1 VKTSTPVAI
10 LDANVLFPFTL
21 RDTLLRASAAGLYQV
36 RWSDEILTEV
46 TRNLVAKGRIAEA
59 QAKSLRRAMEAA
71 FPDAMVAGYQHR
83 IRDMR
88 NDSKDRHVAAA
99 AVQGGATVIVTQNLP
114 DFRELPTSLAA
125 VSPDRFLC
133 DLHGSAPK
141 AMREAIQAQAAALR
155 SPPRTPADI
164 VRGLSTVVPRF
175 AALIGPTVNGE

>member
-1 VKTSTPVAI
+1 M
-10 LDANVLFPFTL
+10 
-21 RDTLLRASAAGLYQV
+21 
-36 RWSDEILTEV
+36 

-114 DFRELPTSLAA
+114 DFRELRARRPISS
-125 VSPDRFLC
+125 VD
-133 DLHGSAPK
+133 SAQWFHASRPSS
-141 AMREAIQAQAAALR
+141 ARL
-155 SPPRTPADI
+155 
-164 VRGLSTVVPRF
+164 
-175 AALIGPTVNGE
+175 

>member
-1 VKTSTPVAI
+1 
-10 LDANVLFPFTL
+10 
-21 RDTLLRASAAGLYQV
+21 
-36 RWSDEILTEV
+36 
-46 TRNLVAKGRIAEA
+46 
-59 QAKSLRRAMEAA
+59 
-71 FPDAMVAGYQHR
+71 MVAGYQHR

-175 AALIGPTVNGE
+175 AALIGPTVNSE